1 MDNSEYFNLK
11 QKCDFFNAVGT
22 RAGTNLDFSSDPF
35 AHLIFWFIMA
45 HDGAV
50 QNFRASGDDFF
61 MPARR

>member
-1 MDNSEYFNLK
+1 MSEDYSSGDDCSFSLSCK
-11 QKCDFFNAVGT
+11 T

-35 AHLIFWFIMA
+35 AHLISWFIMA